1 MGDEVSPTEWWQSRP
16 PLDRKKAST
25 VTIVA
30 CSITGVVLLLILV
43 YLVYRVYKK
52 RCAYQAPYEKI
63 YGRGAGGKEHTTVD
77 MDRKNVPQL
86 TVNSRNVQ
94 AFVLPSTPPKKTRQF
109 DRPVVSPRME
119 GTSGAL
125 GVPIYPDSGSDS
137 SSPPSR
143 RSSTEGPQNSMFSLG
158 AIDPDLYKAT
168 QDDSET
174 NFPENHLGR
183 VWFAL
188 EYQREAERL
197 LVSLIKIKN
206 LPSRT
211 PGSSNACDPFV
222 KIFLLPDERRFVQS
236 KFKRKTTNP
245 KFDESFVFQV
255 SYKALQTRT
264 LRLTVYD
271 VDRHKKHR
279 TLGNVL
285 YPFKDFDYDDGQKIV
300 LWKDLEEKSNMETSD
315 LGEVQFSLTYNNHLE
330 RLTVVVLR
338 ARAVKKL
345 AGMAAVDSCAR
356 VTLMNSNH
364 VLKTKKTNVVTNSS
378 DPLYN
383 ESFNFKLS
391 PTQLDT
397 SSLSV
402 AIVQVTPG
410 DEGSERQVGRV
421 VVGPFMYARGKELE
435 HWTEMVNNQ
444 KDMIKRWHALT
455 Q

>member
-1 MGDEVSPTEWWQSRP
+1 MLNPVHVNYHLSNYVMFKICKVPYKNRYPPDRTIQTQS
-16 PLDRKKAST
+16 
-25 VTIVA
+25 
-30 CSITGVVLLLILV
+30 LV
-43 YLVYRVYKK
+43 K
-52 RCAYQAPYEKI
+52 RCPQRY
-63 YGRGAGGKEHTTVD
+63 RLTT
-77 MDRKNVPQL
+77 PSIG
-86 TVNSRNVQ
+86 NS
-94 AFVLPSTPPKKTRQF
+94 
-109 DRPVVSPRME
+109 
-119 GTSGAL
+119 
-125 GVPIYPDSGSDS
+125 
-137 SSPPSR
+137 
-143 RSSTEGPQNSMFSLG
+143 
-158 AIDPDLYKAT
+158 
-168 QDDSET
+168 
-174 NFPENHLGR
+174 
-183 VWFAL
+183 
-188 EYQREAERL
+188 
-197 LVSLIKIKN
+197 KN
-206 LPSRT
+206 LISYILLCHTPHPSRT

-300 LWKDLEEKSNMETSD
+300 MWKDLEEKSIMETSD

-338 ARAVKKL
+338 ARGIKKL
-345 AGMAAVDSCAR
+345 AGMPAVDTCAR

-402 AIVQVTPG
+402 AILQVTPG

-444 KDMIKRWHALT
+444 KDMVKRWHALT

>member
-1 MGDEVSPTEWWQSRP
+1 MDFS
-16 PLDRKKAST
+16 KAST

-174 NFPENHLGR
+174 NFPEDHLGR

-338 ARAVKKL
+338 ARGVKKL

-364 VLKTKKTNVVTNSS
+364 VLKTKKTSVVTNSS

-444 KDMIKRWHALT
+444 KDMVKRWHALT